1 MILLFKVI
9 CRFQGISIKIPKA
22 FFIEIDKNISKMCME
37 PQKTP
42 NNKSNLEK
50 EEPTW
55 YITLSNIKFY
65 HKAIVIKMA

>member
-9 CRFQGISIKIPKA
+9 CRFQSISIKIPKA

-50 EEPTW
+50 EEPT
-55 YITLSNIKFY
+55 
-65 HKAIVIKMA
+65 